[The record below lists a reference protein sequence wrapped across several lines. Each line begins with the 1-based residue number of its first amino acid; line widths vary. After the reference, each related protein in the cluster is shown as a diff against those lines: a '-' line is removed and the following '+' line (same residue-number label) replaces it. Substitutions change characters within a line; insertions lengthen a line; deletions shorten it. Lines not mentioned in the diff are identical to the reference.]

1 MEESLIE
8 ELTVGLQ
15 REERRGVGG
24 DLVVEKAREQKIS
37 TVGIVKY
44 CQSSNLACFGW
55 KLGGDANAVY

>member
-1 MEESLIE
+1 MKESLIE

-15 REERRGVGG
+15 REERRGVGGGG

-44 CQSSNLACFGW
+44 CQSSNLACFG
-55 KLGGDANAVY
+55 